1 MRRHV
6 QCLWE
11 LRDDTPGDAIQ
22 TIYPDGRCELLAE
35 LGVPLRFHG
44 PDGQVRADQALA
56 FAGQQL
62 GPIRLQA
69 AGPVHCIGV
78 RLSAAAGA
86 LVAGPR
92 LPDLRDHAPDL
103 RGLDAAFTP
112 EAHEVADLLTARLV
126 PLLPIDASPDDLPH
140 VVDVLRSAAQAGAG
154 LGIVD
159 ARSETLG
166 PDRIGA
172 EVAGALGEAERD
184 LPPMPAELRRQARF
198 LLHAG
203 HHVARL
209 GPDVLPALEAEIT
222 GSATTG

>member
-1 MRRHV
+1 MSHPGCPAYPWSVGWFTRRRRERAIA
-6 QCLWE
+6 LA
-11 LRDDTPGDAIQ
+11 TP
-22 TIYPDGRCELLAE
+22 TLDGRTW
-35 LGVPLRFHG
+35 P
-44 PDGQVRADQALA
+44 ADDPAA
-56 FAGQQL
+56 RTGFGAATTH
-62 GPIRLQA
+62 RL
-69 AGPVHCIGV
+69 
-78 RLSAAAGA
+78 
-86 LVAGPR
+86 
-92 LPDLRDHAPDL
+92 
-103 RGLDAAFTP
+103 GLDAAFTP

-198 LLHAG
+198 LMHAG